1 MATTSQLLTWIE
13 LECHGWTREGSRGS
27 RVLLNEAH
35 RMLLFRE
42 DDTNIVFD
50 SNTGNL
56 PFLATTDNIFQYN
69 LPAACYILKHILVDN
84 PITTNDYGSTGS
96 GSSNWMFE
104 EYFIAG
110 RSYYRVM
117 NIRSYP
123 STPSVRARVLFTTN
137 PGDTTAI
144 FRELYHKQPVQ
155 ILSDSIQHEMPGAT
169 DVQYLMPATVA
180 LINAIN
186 DHDKYEK
193 AKLMIE
199 REYKPRVL
207 SELNIGEQGQSDFCI
222 KRAF

>member
-13 LECHGWTREGSRGS
+13 LECHGWNREGSRGS
-27 RVLLNEAH
+27 RSLLNEAH

-50 SNTGNL
+50 TSTGNL
-56 PFLATTDNIFQYN
+56 PYLSTSNGVYEYN
-69 LPAACYILKHILVDN
+69 LPTACYVLKHILVDN
-84 PITTNDYGSTGS
+84 MISTNDYGSS
-96 GSSNWMFE
+96 VSSSTSWKFE
-104 EYFIAG
+104 DYSIAG

-123 STPSVRARVLFTTN
+123 STPSTRARVLFTEN
-137 PGDTTAI
+137 PGATDDV

-155 ILSDSIQHEMPGAT
+155 ILSDTIQHEMPGAT

-180 LINAIN
+180 LINSIN